1 MLFHKFTQGEK
12 INKTDFS
19 KLNGISERSFD
30 RDIEDIR
37 NFLAEI
43 HVAGEIRFNKADNVY
58 YLSNLKNHKLS
69 SIEVI
74 TIMKVLLGARVLR
87 KDEMQGLAASIRMM
101 TDPMARKEAVN
112 SIYSELDNYVSPV
125 HGKAILKMLEYLTF
139 IIQKHFKIDVIYTK
153 ATGECIE
160 RRILPL
166 IFIFSDFYFY
176 LIAFIDGAEYKY
188 PAFFRVDRIESF
200 KLTDERY
207 SERLYEKY
215 NAAKMRNCLQF
226 MYAGELLQIK
236 VKCKNKAVEA
246 FKDRLPNHWFIADE
260 GEWKVYGAKVFGEG
274 FIRWALLQGSSIEI
288 LEPIELRKEF
298 IDAIDRIYTIYK
310 SKEERYGQTYSTRCR

>member
-1 MLFHKFTQGEK
+1 MDKVSRTLMLFHALIQGEK
-12 INKTDFS
+12 INKVDFARR
-19 KLNGISERSFD
+19 NGISERSFD

-43 HVAGEIRFNKADNVY
+43 HAAGEIRFNKADNVY
-58 YLSNLKNHKLS
+58 YLSDWNNHKLS

-87 KDEMQGLAASIRMM
+87 KDEMQGLAGSIRMM

-125 HGKAILKMLEYLTF
+125 HGKAILKMLEDLTF
-139 IIQKHFKIDVIYTK
+139 IIQKRFKIDITYTK
-153 ATGECIE
+153 ATGERIE

-188 PAFFRVDRIESF
+188 PAFFRVDRIENF
-200 KLTDERY
+200 KITEEHY
-207 SERLYEKY
+207 SEQLYEKY

-246 FKDRLPNHWFIADE
+246 FNDRLPNHWFIADE

-274 FIRWALLQGSSIEI
+274 FIKWALSQIDYIEI
-288 LEPIELRKEF
+288 LEPLSLRLEF
-298 IDAIDRIYTIYK
+298 LKSLNKVVALYK
-310 SKEERYGQTYSTRCR
+310 N

>member
-1 MLFHKFTQGEK
+1 MDKINRILMLFHKFTQGEK
-12 INKTDFS
+12 IDKKDFS
-19 KLNGISERSFD
+19 KANGISERSFD

-43 HVAGEIRFNKADNVY
+43 HAAGEICFNKADNVY
-58 YLSNLKNHKLS
+58 YLSGWNKHKLS

-112 SIYSELDNYVSPV
+112 SIYSELDNYISPV
-125 HGKAILKMLEYLTF
+125 HDKAILKMLEDLNKV
-139 IIQKHFKIDVIYTK
+139 IQRRLKIDINYTK
-153 ATGECIE
+153 ANGERIQ
-160 RRILPL
+160 RRVLPL
-166 IFIFSDFYFY
+166 IFIFSEFYFY
-176 LIAFIDGAEYKY
+176 LIAFIDGAVYKY

-200 KLTDERY
+200 NMTDEHY
-207 SERLYEKY
+207 SEQLYDKY

-226 MYAGELLQIK
+226 MYAGELLQVK
-236 VKCKNKAVEA
+236 VRCKNLAVEA
-246 FKDRLPNHWFIADE
+246 FKDRLPNHWLIADE

-274 FIRWALLQGSSIEI
+274 FIKWALSQGSSIAI
-288 LEPIELRKEF
+288 LEPVKIRDKLVKE
-298 IDAIDRIYTIYK
+298 IK
-310 SKEERYGQTYSTRCR
+310 CLKKLYSF

>member
-1 MLFHKFTQGEK
+1 MDKISRILMLFYKFTQGEK

-19 KLNGISERSFD
+19 KANGISERSFD

-43 HVAGEIRFNKADNVY
+43 HAAGEIRFNKTENVY
-58 YLSNLKNHKLS
+58 YLSDWNNHKLS

-87 KDEMQGLAASIRMM
+87 KDEMQGLAASIRMI

-125 HGKAILKMLEYLTF
+125 HGKAILKTLEDLTF
-139 IIQKHFKIDVIYTK
+139 IIQKRFKIDIIYTK
-153 ATGECIE
+153 ATGERIE
-160 RRILPL
+160 RCVLPL

-188 PAFFRVDRIESF
+188 PAFFRIDRIESF
-200 KLTDERY
+200 KMTDEHY
-207 SERLYEKY
+207 CDKLYEQY

-274 FIRWALLQGSSIEI
+274 FIKWLLSQGNSIEV
-288 LEPIELRKEF
+288 LEPIKLRKQF
-298 IDAIDRIYTIYK
+298 IAVVEHIMVLYR
-310 SKEERYGQTYSTRCR
+310 

>member
-1 MLFHKFTQGEK
+1 MDKVSRTLMLFHALTQGEK
-12 INKTDFS
+12 VNKADFA
-19 KLNGISERSFD
+19 KRNGISERSFD

-43 HVAGEIRFNKADNVY
+43 HAAGEILFNKADNVY
-58 YLSNLKNHKLS
+58 YLSDWNNRKLS

-74 TIMKVLLGARVLR
+74 TIMKVLLGAKVLR
-87 KDEMQGLAASIRMM
+87 KDEMQGLATSIRMM

-125 HGKAILKMLEYLTF
+125 HGKAILKMLEDLTF
-139 IIQKHFKIDVIYTK
+139 IIQKRFKIDIIYTK
-153 ATGECIE
+153 ATGERIE

-188 PAFFRVDRIESF
+188 PAFFRVDRIERF
-200 KLTDERY
+200 KMTDEHY

-246 FKDRLPNHWFIADE
+246 FKDRLPNHWLIADE

-274 FIRWALLQGSSIEI
+274 FIRWALSQINYVEI
-288 LEPIELRKEF
+288 LEPLSLRLEF
-298 IDAIDRIYTIYK
+298 LKALNKIVVLHK
-310 SKEERYGQTYSTRCR
+310 N

>member
-1 MLFHKFTQGEK
+1 MDKINRILMLFHKFTQGEK
-12 INKTDFS
+12 IDKKDFS
-19 KLNGISERSFD
+19 KDNGISERSFD

-43 HVAGEIRFNKADNVY
+43 YAAGEICFNKADNVY
-58 YLSNLKNHKLS
+58 YLSGWNKHKLS

-87 KDEMQGLAASIRMM
+87 KDEMQGLAASVRMM

-125 HGKAILKMLEYLTF
+125 HGKAILKMLEDLNKV
-139 IIQKHFKIDVIYTK
+139 IQLRLKIDINYTK
-153 ATGECIE
+153 ANGERIQ
-160 RRILPL
+160 RRVLPL
-166 IFIFSDFYFY
+166 IFIFSEFYFY

-200 KLTDERY
+200 KMTDEHY
-207 SERLYEKY
+207 SEQLYEKY

-226 MYAGELLQIK
+226 MYAGELLQVK
-236 VKCKNKAVEA
+236 VRCKNLAVEA

-274 FIRWALLQGSSIEI
+274 FIRWALSQGSSIEI
-288 LEPIELRKEF
+288 LEPVKIRDKLVKEIKSLKELYLF
-298 IDAIDRIYTIYK
+298 
-310 SKEERYGQTYSTRCR
+310 

>member
-1 MLFHKFTQGEK
+1 MDKVSRTLMLFHALTQGEK
-12 INKTDFS
+12 VNKADFAKRNS
-19 KLNGISERSFD
+19 ISERSFD

-43 HVAGEIRFNKADNVY
+43 HAAGEIRFNKADNVY
-58 YLSNLKNHKLS
+58 YLSDWNNHKLS

-101 TDPMARKEAVN
+101 TDPMVRKEAVN

-125 HGKAILKMLEYLTF
+125 HGKAILKMLEDLNKV
-139 IIQKHFKIDVIYTK
+139 IQRRLKIDINYTK
-153 ATGECIE
+153 ANGE
-160 RRILPL
+160 RRQRRVLPL
-166 IFIFSDFYFY
+166 IFIFSEFYFY

-200 KLTDERY
+200 KMTNERY
-207 SERLYEKY
+207 SEQLYDKY

-226 MYAGELLQIK
+226 MYAGELLQVK
-236 VKCKNKAVEA
+236 VRCKNLAVEA
-246 FKDRLPNHWFIADE
+246 FKDRLPNHWLIADE

-274 FIRWALLQGSSIEI
+274 FIKWVLSQGSSIEV
-288 LEPIELRKEF
+288 LEPLKLRE
-298 IDAIDRIYTIYK
+298 RIIQEINLIK
-310 SKEERYGQTYSTRCR
+310 RLYG